1 MNTCATIRCV
11 DARILR
17 SRERE
22 RERERYAERKSRL
35 ATNGCRRTLD
45 IEKRIENTWRRK
57 SESGACASRPRIQKP
72 LLKLRERVR
81 EHGGNLIEMMSKS
94 KRRIVCDLGVPKGEI
109 VRRLQG
115 EQPRKSKELVREK
128 CRAGT
133 ESARKRWAE
142 RYKSDIQFAWSMPSS
157 SVVHGSEKQPPLWLR
172 GSRTWLLYRRA
183 QGASGTPVRR
193 RDDGEIGA
201 RRWHIDHVRP
211 WRVSI

>member
-17 SRERE
+17 SSSENE
-22 RERERYAERKSRL
+22 KGSVNAMPNEKSRL

-94 KRRIVCDLGVPKGEI
+94 KRRIVCDLGVI
-109 VRRLQG
+109 
-115 EQPRKSKELVREK
+115 
-128 CRAGT
+128 T
-133 ESARKRWAE
+133 KR
-142 RYKSDIQFAWSMPSS
+142 
-157 SVVHGSEKQPPLWLR
+157 
-172 GSRTWLLYRRA
+172 
-183 QGASGTPVRR
+183 
-193 RDDGEIGA
+193 
-201 RRWHIDHVRP
+201 
-211 WRVSI
+211 